1 TVYLHIYTEA
11 LYYQNINI
19 QLVDNGWLNDTDLT
33 PTPSDEDGDPVQKLD
48 PKALTQFKRQVNTH
62 PYNATTKPPAGT
74 ITDALIFDKGEEQIS
89 AGNVQKCVFP
99 IFIEHAWQF
108 QAKGDFKSGNSLS
121 IKPIVHHSKIE
132 NQEKKLNDCVLK
144 ISTKGVLKKGEL
156 TGNNPLLLGEDESGG
171 APEEQKKIDFTFGV
185 FIDGTNNNKYDTTA
199 RLDWEEKRI
208 GRKATDDKPF
218 TSDEYLKVY
227 AKSKNDL
234 TKKDKEKYKY
244 GEGSY
249 ENDLSNVAILF
260 ENYQKD
266 DITIFKIYTEG
277 MNTNTLGTE
286 DPELIKYEK
295 DDIMMGAAFGTGN
308 SGIVDRVRRTIE
320 QMRDKILQGLLNE
333 KDKKIGSITI
343 DVFGF
348 SRGAAAA
355 RHFVHEIT
363 LPSYYTEVN
372 RDRYGRNIDA
382 KYANTRMPSNGHLG
396 FLLTEKK
403 IKFNQLI
410 IRFAGLYD
418 TVAHHGLVEFNDI
431 KDLGLNSISKAK
443 HIVHMVAAEEH
454 RANFSLSPII
464 KSQNHIEMY
473 LPGVHSD
480 VGGSYTEGRPEGIAK
495 GVAPDPDDEHV
506 LATDYCD
513 NTFASFRLTQ
523 FKNTLID
530 EGWFTAD
537 QIGIRDAY
545 NRPYKYNSSSSS
557 LYDTQQLV
565 SQRAYVSNQYSF
577 IALHMM

>member
-1 TVYLHIYTEA
+1 
-11 LYYQNINI
+11 
-19 QLVDNGWLNDTDLT
+19 
-33 PTPSDEDGDPVQKLD
+33 
-48 PKALTQFKRQVNTH
+48 
-62 PYNATTKPPAGT
+62 
-74 ITDALIFDKGEEQIS
+74 
-89 AGNVQKCVFP
+89 
-99 IFIEHAWQF
+99 
-108 QAKGDFKSGNSLS
+108 
-121 IKPIVHHSKIE
+121 
-132 NQEKKLNDCVLK
+132 
-144 ISTKGVLKKGEL
+144 
-156 TGNNPLLLGEDESGG
+156 
-171 APEEQKKIDFTFGV
+171 
-185 FIDGTNNNKYDTTA
+185 
-199 RLDWEEKRI
+199 
-208 GRKATDDKPF
+208 
-218 TSDEYLKVY
+218 
-227 AKSKNDL
+227 
-234 TKKDKEKYKY
+234 
-244 GEGSY
+244 
-249 ENDLSNVAILF
+249 
-260 ENYQKD
+260 
-266 DITIFKIYTEG
+266 
-277 MNTNTLGTE
+277 M
-286 DPELIKYEK
+286 
-295 DDIMMGAAFGTGN
+295 
-308 SGIVDRVRRTIE
+308 
-320 QMRDKILQGLLNE
+320 
-333 KDKKIGSITI
+333 

-363 LPSYYTEVN
+363 LPSYYTDVN

-396 FLLTEKK
+396 YLLTEEG
-403 IKFNQLI
+403 IEFNHLV

-513 NTFASFRLTQ
+513 NAFASSRLTQ

-530 EGWFTAD
+530 EGWFKAD

-545 NRPYKYNSSSSS
+545 NKPYKYNSSSSS

-577 IALHMM
+577 IALHMMCNFGIGKGVKFDFKKLTDSKDFKKNIFSEHMTFINKIKAYLEDYALKVIANPLDKIEHEIPKEDMRQLRNHYLHYNATVGIVNAPAPERNRGIIKY